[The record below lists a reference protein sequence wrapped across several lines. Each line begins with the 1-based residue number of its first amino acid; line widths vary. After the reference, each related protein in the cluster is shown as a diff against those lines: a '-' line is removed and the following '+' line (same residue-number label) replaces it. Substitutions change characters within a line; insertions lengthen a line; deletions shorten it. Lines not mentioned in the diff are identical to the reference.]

1 MNISVFCDFDGT
13 VLKDDLGDEVF
24 KKFGQFEPLHTELL
38 QGKMTVAEYWRRIAA
53 TIPSEI
59 TPQQIEE
66 FALSFQLD
74 SYFKTFAEFCRE
86 QSIPLTIVSDGF
98 DLYIKPLLKREGLG
112 WITVACN
119 NLVFKNGKYE
129 TEYPG
134 ASESCSCFCAS
145 CKRNS
150 ILKTAPPDNIIMY
163 IGDGLSDTCGAE
175 HADIIFA
182 KKNLA
187 AYCNEARLPHH
198 PFKNFF
204 DVLRIFKKIIE
215 QKFLKPRHQA
225 VLKRKKAFEIE

>member
-13 VLKDDLGDEVF
+13 VLKEDLGDEVF
-24 KKFGQFEPLHTELL
+24 KKFGQFEPLHTQLMAGE
-38 QGKMTVAEYWRRIAA
+38 MTVAEYWRRIAG
-53 TIPSEI
+53 TIQSDVLPEE
-59 TPQQIEE
+59 IEE
-66 FALSFQLD
+66 FALGFQLD
-74 SYFKTFAEFCRE
+74 AYFKSFVEDCRE
-86 QSIPLTIVSDGF
+86 QEIPLTVVSDGF
-98 DLYIKPLLKREGLG
+98 DVYIKPLLKREGLD
-112 WITVACN
+112 WLPVRCN
-119 NLVFKNGKYE
+119 RMVLKNGRYE

-150 ILKTAPPDNIIMY
+150 ILEKAAPDDIIIY

-182 KKNLA
+182 KKSLA
-187 AYCNEARLPHH
+187 AYCNEFRLPHH

-204 DVLRIFKKIIE
+204 DVRRILKKITTASS
-215 QKFLKPRHQA
+215 LKPRHQA